1 MALLSGIGVITGWM
15 TITLTAALL
24 ARQQRPEQPELSR
37 KIVHI
42 GMGAVIPLAWHFDIP
57 AVIAIPFAVF
67 VTLGTAINHRWRMIP
82 AVEDVDR
89 NSYGTIAY
97 GLAITLL
104 LLMYWPER
112 ADSVCA
118 GVLVMALGDGL
129 AGVIGREVPSPRW
142 SILKQT
148 KSVVGTT
155 TMLVVSLL
163 VVIGLAGCIGRDPG
177 WSAAMVIAIAA
188 TGLEQLSP
196 GGIDNLSVPLAVSL
210 LWNSFVS

>member
-1 MALLSGIGVITGWM
+1 MAIILATALLTG
-15 TITLTAALL
+15 
-24 ARQQRPEQPELSR
+24 RYRPEQPELSR
-37 KIVHI
+37 KVVHI
-42 GMGAVIPLAWHFDIP
+42 GMGAVIPLAWYFVIP

-97 GLAITLL
+97 GMAITLL

-129 AGVIGREVPSPRW
+129 AGLIGREVRSPRW
-142 SILKQT
+142 SILKQS
-148 KSVVGTT
+148 KSVVGTS

-177 WSAAMVIAIAA
+177 WPAAMAMAAAA

-196 GGIDNLSVPLAVSL
+196 GGIDNLTVPLAVSL
-210 LWNSFVS
+210 LWTSFAS

>member
-1 MALLSGIGVITGWM
+1 MPLLSGIGVITGWM
-15 TITLTAALL
+15 AIILATALL
-24 ARQQRPEQPELSR
+24 TGRYRPEQPELSR
-37 KIVHI
+37 KVVHI
-42 GMGAVIPLAWHFDIP
+42 GMGAVIPLAWYFDIP

-97 GLAITLL
+97 GMAITLL

-129 AGVIGREVPSPRW
+129 AGLIGREVRSPRW
-142 SILKQT
+142 SILKQS
-148 KSVVGTT
+148 KSVVGTS

-177 WSAAMVIAIAA
+177 WPAAMAMAAAA

-196 GGIDNLSVPLAVSL
+196 GGIDNLTVPLAVSL
-210 LWNSFVS
+210 LWTSFAS

>member
-1 MALLSGIGVITGWM
+1 MPLLSGIGVITGWM
-15 TITLTAALL
+15 AIILATALL
-24 ARQQRPEQPELSR
+24 TGRYRPEQQELSR
-37 KIVHI
+37 KVVHI
-42 GMGAVIPLAWHFDIP
+42 GMGAVIPLAWYFDIP

-97 GLAITLL
+97 GMAITLL

-129 AGVIGREVPSPRW
+129 AGLIGREVRSPRW
-142 SILKQT
+142 SILKQS
-148 KSVVGTT
+148 KSVVGTS

-177 WSAAMVIAIAA
+177 WPAAMAMAAAA

-196 GGIDNLSVPLAVSL
+196 GGIDNLTVPLAVSL
-210 LWNSFVS
+210 LWTSFAS

>member
-1 MALLSGIGVITGWM
+1 MAIILATALLTG
-15 TITLTAALL
+15 
-24 ARQQRPEQPELSR
+24 RYRPEQPELSR
-37 KIVHI
+37 KVVHI
-42 GMGAVIPLAWHFDIP
+42 GMGAVIPLAWYFDIP

-97 GLAITLL
+97 GMAITLL

-129 AGVIGREVPSPRW
+129 AGLIGREVRSPRW
-142 SILKQT
+142 SILKQS
-148 KSVVGTT
+148 KSVVGTS

-177 WSAAMVIAIAA
+177 WPAAMAMAAAA

-196 GGIDNLSVPLAVSL
+196 GGIDNLTVPLAVSL
-210 LWNSFVS
+210 LWTSFAS